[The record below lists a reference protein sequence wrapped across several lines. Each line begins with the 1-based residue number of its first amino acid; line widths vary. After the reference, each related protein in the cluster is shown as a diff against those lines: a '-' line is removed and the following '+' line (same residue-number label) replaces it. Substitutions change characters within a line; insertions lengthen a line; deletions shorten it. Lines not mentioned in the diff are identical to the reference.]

1 MTQQFHFWAYVPKT
15 IEKRNSNRYLYTY
28 VHCGII
34 HNSQKMKAIWVSIY
48 EWMNK
53 VCISIMKYY
62 LALSRKEI
70 LTYITSWVKLED
82 IPVAKGQIL
91 YLSTYKRYVKWSN
104 SSRQKVS
111 GGCRDLKG
119 REREVTYRLTKWHWS
134 QRKSLVNVSI
144 FF

>member
-1 MTQQFHFWAYVPKT
+1 
-15 IEKRNSNRYLYTY
+15 
-28 VHCGII
+28 
-34 HNSQKMKAIWVSIY
+34 
-48 EWMNK
+48 
-53 VCISIMKYY
+53 MKYY

-119 REREVTYRLTKWHWS
+119 REREVTYRLTKWH
-134 QRKSLVNVSI
+134 
-144 FF
+144 